1 MIAKAIILKK
11 GKLSMVNF
19 IFRYFENIINPLPE
33 FASTSFSS
41 KPTIWYFVRK
51 IKWLVFI
58 IAIAGLFKS
67 FIDVS
72 TIYIVGLII
81 DILNKSVGSRFQF
94 LSLNQ
99 LLIIAAIILVI
110 IRPLTSFFIGIL
122 CDQSIRAKFSPMVRW
137 ELYIRTVNNDVEWF
151 NRAHS
156 GKISSAVWQ
165 SGQAV
170 TEFLLSMLQIVWAN
184 VAYIFL
190 VIAFM
195 SSLNLLFSCVIVL
208 WIIVYIFLSLKY
220 APEIK
225 KRSRKSAD
233 ASNVVNGHLVDI
245 FSNIV
250 NVKSLSPNGNEDEFI
265 SKHFNDFI
273 NKSVY
278 FLRAITVAETLQII
292 TSSIAIIIVGYIS
305 IISWGRGE
313 LSVGEISVIFGLVFR
328 LESLLATLMNQLTG
342 AMRSIGLFYSS
353 IDTLHNNNKVSDPV
367 NIDYLEKVNGDI
379 VFNDVCF
386 EYESGKPVIQNI
398 NLHIQKGEKLAIVGE
413 SGSGKSTLL
422 SLLLRFYDPT
432 TGTIYFDGNDIKMMK
447 QAGLRS
453 HFSIVTQDNI
463 LFNRSIY
470 ENIIFG
476 CQGPNFDN
484 VINAAIQAKAIDFI
498 NDSSDGIKN
507 GFDTLVGDRG
517 VKLSGGQRQRLG
529 ICRAILRNTQVLIL
543 DEATSSLDSITESDI
558 QASLDN
564 IMTGKTVIAVA
575 HRLSTI
581 INMDRI
587 IVLNKGRI
595 VEEGNHETLVSKK
608 GLYYK
613 LWKQQANL

>member
-1 MIAKAIILKK
+1 MI
-11 GKLSMVNF
+11 NF
-19 IFRYFENIINPLPE
+19 IFRFFENMINPLPE
-33 FASTSFSS
+33 FGSLSFDS
-41 KPTIWYFVRK
+41 KPTLWYFVKK

-67 FIDVS
+67 FIDVG
-72 TIYIVGLII
+72 TIYIVGLVI
-81 DILNKSVGSRFQF
+81 DLLNKSMGNKFQF

-99 LLIIAAIILVI
+99 LLIFATILLVI

-122 CDQSIRAKFSPMVRW
+122 CDQSIRAKFSPLVRW
-137 ELYIRTVNNDVEWF
+137 ELYMRTINNDVEWF

-170 TEFLLSMLQIVWAN
+170 TEFLLSMLQIVWSN

-195 SSLNLLFSCVIVL
+195 SSLNLLFSCIITL
-208 WIIVYIFLSLKY
+208 WLIVYIFLSLKY

-225 KRSRKSAD
+225 KRARKSAD

-250 NVKSLSPNGNEDEFI
+250 NVKSLSPNGNEDKFI

-273 NKSVY
+273 NKSTY

-292 TSSIAIIIVGYIS
+292 TSSIAIVMVGYIS
-305 IISWGRGE
+305 VISWGRGE

-353 IDTLHNNNKVSDPV
+353 LDTLHNNNKVSDPK
-367 NIDYLEKVNGDI
+367 NIDSVAKVSGDI
-379 VFNDVCF
+379 IFNEVFF
-386 EYESGKPVIQNI
+386 EYEPGKPVIQNI
-398 NLHIQKGEKLAIVGE
+398 NLHIHEGEKLAIVGE

-422 SLLLRFYDPT
+422 NLLLRFYDPT
-432 TGTIYFDGNDIKMMK
+432 KGTIYFDGNDIKMMK
-447 QAGLRS
+447 QSDLRS

-470 ENIIFG
+470 ENITFG
-476 CQGPNFDN
+476 CQEPNFN
-484 VINAAIQAKAIDFI
+484 SVINAAIQAKAIDFI
-498 NDSSDGIKN
+498 KESSDGVKS
-507 GFDTLVGDRG
+507 GFETLVGDRG
-517 VKLSGGQRQRLG
+517 VKLSGGQRQRLS

-558 QASLDN
+558 QTALDN
-564 IMTGKTVIAVA
+564 IMTEKTVIAVA

-587 IVLNKGRI
+587 IVLNKGII
-595 VEEGNHETLVSKK
+595 VEEGNHESLVSKK
-608 GLYYK
+608 GLYYQ

>member
-1 MIAKAIILKK
+1 
-11 GKLSMVNF
+11 MVNF

-367 NIDYLEKVNGDI
+367 NIDYLGKVNGDI

-432 TGTIYFDGNDIKMMK
+432 TGTIYFDGNDIKMMR
-447 QAGLRS
+447 QADLRS

-476 CQGPNFDN
+476 CQDPNFDN

>member
-1 MIAKAIILKK
+1 
-11 GKLSMVNF
+11 MVNF

-33 FASTSFSS
+33 FASKSFSS

-195 SSLNLLFSCVIVL
+195 SSLNLLFSYVIVL

-453 HFSIVTQDNI
+453 HFSIVTQNNI

>member
-1 MIAKAIILKK
+1 
-11 GKLSMVNF
+11 MVNF

-33 FASTSFSS
+33 FGSTSFSS

-58 IAIAGLFKS
+58 IAMAGLFKS

-99 LLIIAAIILVI
+99 LLIVAAIILVI
-110 IRPLTSFFIGIL
+110 IRPLTSFFIGML

-195 SSLNLLFSCVIVL
+195 SSLNLLFSCVIIL

-305 IISWGRGE
+305 VISWGRGE

-367 NIDYLEKVNGDI
+367 NIDCLEKVNGDI

-432 TGTIYFDGNDIKMMK
+432 TGTIYFDGNDIKMMR
-447 QAGLRS
+447 QADLRS

-476 CQGPNFDN
+476 CQEPNFDN
-484 VINAAIQAKAIDFI
+484 VINASIQAKAIDFI

-507 GFDTLVGDRG
+507 GFDTMVGDRG

-595 VEEGNHETLVSKK
+595 VEEGNHEALVSKK

>member
-1 MIAKAIILKK
+1 
-11 GKLSMVNF
+11 MVNF

-273 NKSVY
+273 NKSVC

-432 TGTIYFDGNDIKMMK
+432 TGTIYFDGNDIKMMR
-447 QAGLRS
+447 QADLRS

-476 CQGPNFDN
+476 CQDPNFDN

-608 GLYYK
+608 GLYYT

>member
-1 MIAKAIILKK
+1 
-11 GKLSMVNF
+11 
-19 IFRYFENIINPLPE
+19 
-33 FASTSFSS
+33 
-41 KPTIWYFVRK
+41 
-51 IKWLVFI
+51 
-58 IAIAGLFKS
+58 
-67 FIDVS
+67 ID
-72 TIYIVGLII
+72 L
-81 DILNKSVGSRFQF
+81 LNKSMGNKFQF

-99 LLIIAAIILVI
+99 LLIFATILLVI

-122 CDQSIRAKFSPMVRW
+122 CDQSIRAKFSPLVRW
-137 ELYIRTVNNDVEWF
+137 ELYMRTINNDVEWF

-170 TEFLLSMLQIVWAN
+170 TEFLLSMLQIVWSN

-195 SSLNLLFSCVIVL
+195 SSLNLLFSCIITL
-208 WIIVYIFLSLKY
+208 WLIVYIFLSLKY

-225 KRSRKSAD
+225 KRARKSAD

-250 NVKSLSPNGNEDEFI
+250 NVKSLSPNGNEDKFI

-273 NKSVY
+273 NKSTY

-292 TSSIAIIIVGYIS
+292 TSSIAIVMVGYIS
-305 IISWGRGE
+305 VISWGRGE

-353 IDTLHNNNKVSDPV
+353 LDTLHNNNKVSDPK
-367 NIDYLEKVNGDI
+367 NIDSVAKVSGDI
-379 VFNDVCF
+379 IFNEVFF
-386 EYESGKPVIQNI
+386 EYEPGKPVIQNI
-398 NLHIQKGEKLAIVGE
+398 NLHIHEGEKLAIVGE

-422 SLLLRFYDPT
+422 NLLLRFYDPT
-432 TGTIYFDGNDIKMMK
+432 KGTIYFDGNDIKMMK
-447 QAGLRS
+447 QSDLRS

-470 ENIIFG
+470 ENITFG
-476 CQGPNFDN
+476 CQEPNFN
-484 VINAAIQAKAIDFI
+484 SVINAAIQAKAIDFI
-498 NDSSDGIKN
+498 KESSDGVKS
-507 GFDTLVGDRG
+507 GFETLVGDRG
-517 VKLSGGQRQRLG
+517 VKLSGGQRQRLS

-558 QASLDN
+558 QTALDN
-564 IMTGKTVIAVA
+564 IMTEKTVIAVA

-587 IVLNKGRI
+587 IVLNKGII
-595 VEEGNHETLVSKK
+595 VEEGNHESLVSKK
-608 GLYYK
+608 GLYYQ

>member
-1 MIAKAIILKK
+1 
-11 GKLSMVNF
+11 MVNF

-33 FASTSFSS
+33 FASKSFSS

-453 HFSIVTQDNI
+453 HFSIVTQNNI

>member
-33 FASTSFSS
+33 FASKSFSS

-453 HFSIVTQDNI
+453 HFSIVTQNNI

>member
-1 MIAKAIILKK
+1 
-11 GKLSMVNF
+11 
-19 IFRYFENIINPLPE
+19 
-33 FASTSFSS
+33 SS

-453 HFSIVTQDNI
+453 HFSIVTQNNI

>member
-1 MIAKAIILKK
+1 
-11 GKLSMVNF
+11 MVNF

-432 TGTIYFDGNDIKMMK
+432 TGTIYFDGNDIKMMR
-447 QAGLRS
+447 QADLRS

-476 CQGPNFDN
+476 CQDPNFDN

-498 NDSSDGIKN
+498 NDSSDGVKN